1 MSPARK
7 YPLHFLLLLV
17 LTGSWLALS
26 SINLFQ
32 DDDLVMLRSVQQDGI
47 IKATQLQWES
57 WNTRWTS
64 FLLLH
69 SWMRC
74 WNEESSPL
82 FYHLFTLICLYLSC
96 FRLVCGM
103 QGRLFLNEGKSNAYF
118 FSGLMVAA
126 LLTATYHPGDTWFWV
141 NTSTMYGWNLIVII
155 TALSLCI
162 SPCSS
167 RLLQWALMAL
177 CGLFTGGA
185 AEPAVASLLLLIPV
199 FIVLRYPITGNIRAA
214 LILFLLFL
222 LLGFAVSLAGEGHS
236 RRSDALPTV
245 DGMDYLLRSTYF
257 SAKLLLYHTPIRL
270 MLVLVILLPLAREIP
285 DSKAEFISD
294 RALLFVGIGWLLTIA
309 LHGFFITW
317 IMGDYGPAR
326 AWSFI
331 SLVTVIASFLFLR
344 HFHKKAWL
352 TFLQK
357 VQPIVL
363 LVLVCYILFRLYQ
376 SAHYVEQVI
385 STPASTSVSLP
396 AEGFL
401 HRKGY

>member
-1 MSPARK
+1 MRPARK
-7 YPLHFLLLLV
+7 HPFHFLLLLV
-17 LTGSWLALS
+17 LLGSWLTLS
-26 SINLFQ
+26 CINLFQ
-32 DDDLVMLRSVQQDGI
+32 DDDLVMLRSVQQEGI

-74 WNEESSPL
+74 WNEGSSPFL
-82 FYHLFTLICLYLSC
+82 YHIFTLICLYLSC

-103 QGRLFLNEGKSNAYF
+103 QRRQLLDDGKSNAYF
-118 FSGLMVAA
+118 FSGLIAAA

-155 TALSLCI
+155 TALSLCMA
-162 SPCSS
+162 PCTS
-167 RLLQWALMAL
+167 RLLQWALMAI

-199 FIVLRYPITGNIRAA
+199 FIVLKHPITRNIRNE
-214 LILFLLFL
+214 LVVFLLFL

-270 MLVLVILLPLAREIP
+270 LLAVLILIPLVRETPERKI
-285 DSKAEFISD
+285 EYLSD
-294 RALLFVGIGWLLTIA
+294 RLLLYVGFGWLLTIA

-331 SLVTVIASFLFLR
+331 SLATVIACFLFLQHPR
-344 HFHKKAWL
+344 TQSWL

-357 VQPIVL
+357 AQPVVL
-363 LVLVCYILFRLYQ
+363 LVVVCYILFRLYQ
-376 SAHYVEQVI
+376 SIHYVEQVR
-385 STPASTSVSLP
+385 SMPASTSLSLP